1 MYIIIMLFLL
11 FITFFISR
19 KNASYRIFL
28 ITVNTIISLVYILW
42 RITVIPIHH
51 GLISFILGVTLYLA
65 ELLGLVAFFN
75 FQYLFAKKYK
85 LELKTL
91 DNFKNGNIPSVD
103 VLICTYNEPLSLLE
117 KTIAASTN
125 LIYPKYKLNI
135 YVC

>member
-1 MYIIIMLFLL
+1 ML
-11 FITFFISR
+11 
-19 KNASYRIFL
+19 
-28 ITVNTIISLVYILW
+28 
-42 RITVIPIHH
+42 
-51 GLISFILGVTLYLA
+51 
-65 ELLGLVAFFN
+65 
-75 FQYLFAKKYK
+75 QYLFAKKYK

-135 YVC
+135 YVCDDGRSIPFEKRRKCTQRNPPF